1 MFERLK
7 ELFANGK
14 ISEAGL
20 NRAVVK
26 GWITEEEAEEIKLS
40 DNLEELN
47 GQT

>member
-26 GWITEEEAEEIKLS
+26 GWITEEEAEAIKTS
-40 DNLEELN
+40 SNSEEQN